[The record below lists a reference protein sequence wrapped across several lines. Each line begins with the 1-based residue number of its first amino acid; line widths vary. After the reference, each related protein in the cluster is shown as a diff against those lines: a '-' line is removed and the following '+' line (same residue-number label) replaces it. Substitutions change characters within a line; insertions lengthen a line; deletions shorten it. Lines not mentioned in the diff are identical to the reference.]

1 MRYRIIHYSY
11 KYKYLIVK
19 ISDNM
24 YFLTNNGI
32 VFLANR
38 KDEISMR
45 KFKENI
51 NQYINEQNNSKEII
65 KRVQLIA
72 NNMLGVKNDK
82 GRES

>member
-1 MRYRIIHYSY
+1 
-11 KYKYLIVK
+11 
-19 ISDNM
+19 M

-51 NQYINEQNNSKEII
+51 NQYINEVNNDQRRKL
-65 KRVQLIA
+65 KA
-72 NNMLGVKNDK
+72 NGCNIN
-82 GRES
+82 